1 MLNSCSIAGTGA
13 GTAIGT
19 GRVWCGTA
27 IGTDRGVLWCGT
39 AIGMGRGVSWCGTA
53 TGMGRALWCATAIG
67 TGRALWC
74 ATVGARHASW
84 CVMSIPLTPLTHTLP
99 RIRIMAGTT
108 GRARSSGLARSDSE
122 SGNLSAPSSA
132 HRLAERRA
140 CVFLKCF
147 AARAPRAQS
156 APLPHVHEAARNR
169 RCGGHRRRHEVRAAL
184 VALPPL
190 EVPVRR

>member
-1 MLNSCSIAGTGA
+1 MLNSCSIADTGA

-27 IGTDRGVLWCGT
+27 IGMDRGVLWCGT
-39 AIGMGRGVSWCGTA
+39 ATGTGRGSWCGTAIGMGRDVLWCGTA
-53 TGMGRALWCATAIG
+53 TGTGRGSWCATG
-67 TGRALWC
+67 TGRGSWC
-74 ATVGARHASW
+74 AIVGVRHAWW
-84 CVMSIPLTPLTHTLP
+84 CVMPTLLTTPLTHTLP

-147 AARAPRAQS
+147 AAMRS
-156 APLPHVHEAARNR
+156 ARRSQRHSRTSTKRPAIAAAAAMAGDTRCVRPL
-169 RCGGHRRRHEVRAAL
+169 
-184 VALPPL
+184 
-190 EVPVRR
+190 